1 MRARGFSSWVISSVS
16 RVSLDLYPEG
26 WSGEGEVEASEVTVI
41 SLSPRRVW
49 FRRRAVLA
57 AVSFSKVTVADLREE
72 GVEGVTVM
80 EVILPL
86 GGEG

>member
-1 MRARGFSSWVISSVS
+1 M
-16 RVSLDLYPEG
+16 
-26 WSGEGEVEASEVTVI
+26 TVI

-57 AVSFSKVTVADLREE
+57 AVSFSKTTVADLRPSEV
-72 GVEGVTVM
+72 VEGVTSM

-86 GGEG
+86 GRGLV